1 MDKTER
7 EIRLLKQVTNLQ
19 DQLRRA
25 DELFDRYQ
33 AYIRLYDAEIDD
45 KIWSTLVKEDEEG

>member
-33 AYIRLYDAEIDD
+33 AYVRLYDADIDAQ
-45 KIWSTLVKEDEEG
+45 IWGQLVKEDEEG